1 MSVLSLPRVL
11 PLRHE
16 SRRSSTESTPVLV
29 DDLGSKPLGAPGRDT
44 SSGHGTGRSR
54 GLSIQ
59 TAGPSRRPR
68 ARDLVCWCV
77 PCVGGREREQEAQ
90 LFFVVLAD
98 TCFLDRLLVFIPGAL
113 CVVLCLGHLDA
124 MQLLIREPAEFHWRI
139 GWDND
144 ASICPLVRCHGA
156 VFMCLIAVLELLLCR
171 PHSGSRSFRTPWRPA
186 ISNVF
191 SSLDACVSRMG
202 GRDGP
207 PHAAVVDACPAALM
221 SSVVCAVRFDGTDDF
236 VCGQSAPRS
245 LLSGIF
251 CPRRGDGRWRRH
263 THTHDDTHDDTHTTN
278 TRRKKTEKEDRE
290 RKEKTKE
297 RKRKRKEEK
306 VTCKRRD
313 KT

>member
-1 MSVLSLPRVL
+1 MLSLPRVL
-11 PLRHE
+11 LLRHE

-44 SSGHGTGRSR
+44 STGHGTGRSR

-59 TAGPSRRPR
+59 TAGLSRRLR

-77 PCVGGREREQEAQ
+77 PCVGGREREQAQ

-98 TCFLDRLLVFIPGAL
+98 TCLLDRLLVFIPGAL
-113 CVVLCLGHLDA
+113 CVDLCLGHLD
-124 MQLLIREPAEFHWRI
+124 FHWVI

-171 PHSGSRSFRTPWRPA
+171 PHSRSRSFRTPWRPA

-191 SSLDACVSRMG
+191 ASLDACVSRVG

-207 PHAAVVDACPAALM
+207 PHAAVVD
-221 SSVVCAVRFDGTDDF
+221 T
-236 VCGQSAPRS
+236 
-245 LLSGIF
+245 
-251 CPRRGDGRWRRH
+251 CPR
-263 THTHDDTHDDTHTTN
+263 
-278 TRRKKTEKEDRE
+278 
-290 RKEKTKE
+290 
-297 RKRKRKEEK
+297 
-306 VTCKRRD
+306 
-313 KT
+313 